1 MHSVV
6 SDSLW
11 PHGLQP
17 TKLLLPGFSKKW
29 QRNQKHLISI
39 DKHRPTGIII
49 AKWKEQEGLRPFNN
63 LCFLNN
69 SYCLTSVVPIP
80 LVLLPLWPPSFCA
93 VDDVS
98 SIYPINVGF
107 FFPHCF
113 VRFSFNSHSIC
124 YTLKRLLIAIAARD
138 VSQK

>member
-29 QRNQKHLISI
+29 KRNQKHLIPI
-39 DKHRPTGIII
+39 DTHRPTGIII
-49 AKWKEQEGLRPFNN
+49 AKWNEQEDLRPFNN
-63 LCFLNN
+63 LCFLTNILLDFCDTN
-69 SYCLTSVVPIP
+69 STCP
-80 LVLLPLWPPSFCA
+80 A
-93 VDDVS
+93 S
-98 SIYPINVGF
+98 SLATKFLHSWWCFFYLSYKCWI

-124 YTLKRLLIAIAARD
+124 YTLKRLSIAIAARD